1 MWEYP
6 ENLRYK
12 LHLRAA
18 QCFWKLRKRKSME
31 ESLMRVQDIVN
42 NCEEIPE
49 IKKSIN
55 FHYFIQ
61 TGNDFLEN

>member
-49 IKKSIN
+49 IKKSM
-55 FHYFIQ
+55 
-61 TGNDFLEN
+61 